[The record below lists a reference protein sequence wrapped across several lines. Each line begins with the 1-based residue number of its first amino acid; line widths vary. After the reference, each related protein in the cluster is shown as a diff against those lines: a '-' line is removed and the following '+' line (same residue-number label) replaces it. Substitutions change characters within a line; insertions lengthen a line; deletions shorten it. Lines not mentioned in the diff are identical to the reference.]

1 MATSQKF
8 GAFAIRAKVKSK
20 GQITVPIEVRKSLG
34 IKAGDHLRFEQE
46 EGGIR
51 LVRDTAEDALEK
63 LRGTGIPGMAPGLE
77 GVRAYMRELRGYDE
91 FDDNLA

>member
-8 GAFAIRAKVKSK
+8 GAFAIRAKVTSK
-20 GQITVPIEVRKSLG
+20 G
-34 IKAGDHLRFEQE
+34 
-46 EGGIR
+46 